1 MSPLIAA
8 TPLALVAQWS
18 TRSQEQATR
27 NATGACAALAE
38 RRRERLEVEA
48 FVADQLARRTP
59 AAG

>member
-1 MSPLIAA
+1 LIAK
-8 TPLALVAQWS
+8 TPLVLVAHWS
-18 TRSQEQATR
+18 TRSQEQSRR

-38 RRRERLEVEA
+38 RRRERLEVEE